1 MRTLL
6 EQTFDERKQFALTE
20 VQHIAEW
27 SDIHSTDDFEMEE
40 NKGGSFSFRWWL
52 DGLTNII
59 YRLSKKSNPDDYPIL
74 FRIYGAGRTCMAIIP

>member
-6 EQTFDERKQFALTE
+6 EQTLDERKQFALTE

-40 NKGGSFSFRWWL
+40 NKGGLIFLPLMIRRS
-52 DGLTNII
+52 NEH
-59 YRLSKKSNPDDYPIL
+59 YLSSVEEIEP
-74 FRIYGAGRTCMAIIP
+74 